1 MSRNRGLPRLQTDRR
16 KLRPI
21 AAEGSPPDMP
31 LPLASFTV
39 RSAEPPRV
47 TTEVLTAS
55 HIINWAA
62 GWAIGRGSP
71 VRFDIRR
78 GQLLH
83 RLTAFTKIPDV
94 KVSTMDEDYAV
105 LTLADR
111 LGDRF
116 GWLGITTY
124 DSDYDDE
131 PIFRT
136 IGYANDIAGGQLDS

>member
-1 MSRNRGLPRLQTDRR
+1 MSRNGRMPRLQTDRR

-55 HIINWAA
+55 HIINW
-62 GWAIGRGSP
+62 G
-71 VRFDIRR
+71 
-78 GQLLH
+78 
-83 RLTAFTKIPDV
+83 
-94 KVSTMDEDYAV
+94 
-105 LTLADR
+105 
-111 LGDRF
+111 
-116 GWLGITTY
+116 
-124 DSDYDDE
+124 DYDDE
-131 PIFRT
+131 PILRT

>member
-1 MSRNRGLPRLQTDRR
+1 MPRLQTDRR

-47 TTEVLTAS
+47 STEVLTAS

-62 GWAIGRGSP
+62 GWAI
-71 VRFDIRR
+71 VEVHRFDSTFVA
-78 GQLLH
+78 GSCCT

-116 GWLGITTY
+116 GWLGNMTY
-124 DSDYDDE
+124 DSD
-131 PIFRT
+131 
-136 IGYANDIAGGQLDS
+136 L